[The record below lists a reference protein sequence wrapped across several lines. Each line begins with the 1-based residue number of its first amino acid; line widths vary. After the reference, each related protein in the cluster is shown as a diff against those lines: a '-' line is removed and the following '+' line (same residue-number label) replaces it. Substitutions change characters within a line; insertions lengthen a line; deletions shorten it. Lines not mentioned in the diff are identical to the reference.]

1 MLYALLGHAVSTAA
15 SVEDARR
22 IVEGFADEFG
32 LLATAEVLAYKVAL
46 ASIDPAKLIE
56 ASQSVRAEVI
66 ESCRHDLVSD
76 LRGEE
81 PDALTN
87 LHFGRYLDE
96 ALIGEL
102 SVFAKKLIADGEA
115 KAYEL
120 AGHFVTLRPAERDGM
135 PAERTHYLDS
145 FEVLVPQDMWSLDE
159 IPEYDENDVVPG
171 GRLLGESNP
180 ICSSRHE
187 THAQWWTIA
196 HHKSLAAIELGH
208 RNACDT
214 RTPTHL
220 ATQFFGPSTGHRL
233 TPQIGPASAH

>member
-32 LLATAEVLAYKVAL
+32 LLATAQVLAYKVAL

-56 ASQSVRAEVI
+56 ASQSVRAEVF
-66 ESCRHDLVSD
+66 ESCRHDLVSG
-76 LRGEE
+76 LRAEE

-87 LHFGRYLDE
+87 LHFGRYE

-120 AGHFVTLRPAERDGM
+120 AGRFVTLRPAERDGM
-135 PAERTHYLDS
+135 PAERTHISTLS
-145 FEVLVPQDMWSLDE
+145 KCLCHKICGAWMRFRSMTITTWSPVTAPWR
-159 IPEYDENDVVPG
+159 I
-171 GRLLGESNP
+171 ESDLQQ
-180 ICSSRHE
+180 SS
-187 THAQWWTIA
+187 
-196 HHKSLAAIELGH
+196 
-208 RNACDT
+208 
-214 RTPTHL
+214 
-220 ATQFFGPSTGHRL
+220 
-233 TPQIGPASAH
+233 

>member
-1 MLYALLGHAVSTAA
+1 MIEYTTVGHCAYALLGHAVSTVA

-32 LLATAEVLAYKVAL
+32 LLATAQVLAYKVAL

-76 LRGEE
+76 LRAEE

-102 SVFAKKLIADGEA
+102 SVFAKKRIADGEA

-120 AGHFVTLRPAERDGM
+120 ASRFVMLRPAERDGM
-135 PAERTHYLDS
+135 PLSAHYLDS
-145 FEVLVPQDMWSLDE
+145 FEVLVSQDMWSLDE
-159 IPEYDENDVVPG
+159 IPEYDDNDVVPG
-171 GRLLGESNP
+171 DGSLENR
-180 ICSSRHE
+180 IRFAAVVMRHMLNGGQSL
-187 THAQWWTIA
+187 TTI
-196 HHKSLAAIELGH
+196 
-208 RNACDT
+208 R
-214 RTPTHL
+214 
-220 ATQFFGPSTGHRL
+220 
-233 TPQIGPASAH
+233 

>member
-1 MLYALLGHAVSTAA
+1 VLYALLGHAVSTSA

-76 LRGEE
+76 LRAEE

-120 AGHFVTLRPAERDGM
+120 AGRFVTLRPAERDGM

-171 GRLLGESNP
+171 DGSLENR
-180 ICSSRHE
+180 IRFAAVVMRHMLNGG
-187 THAQWWTIA
+187 Q
-196 HHKSLAAIELGH
+196 SLTTN
-208 RNACDT
+208 R
-214 RTPTHL
+214 
-220 ATQFFGPSTGHRL
+220 
-233 TPQIGPASAH
+233 

>member
-1 MLYALLGHAVSTAA
+1 MLYELLGHAVSTSA

-46 ASIDPAKLIE
+46 ASIDPAKLIV

-76 LRGEE
+76 LRAEE

-102 SVFAKKLIADGEA
+102 SVFRQDLIADWRSE
-115 KAYEL
+115 
-120 AGHFVTLRPAERDGM
+120 
-135 PAERTHYLDS
+135 
-145 FEVLVPQDMWSLDE
+145 SL
-159 IPEYDENDVVPG
+159 
-171 GRLLGESNP
+171 
-180 ICSSRHE
+180 
-187 THAQWWTIA
+187 
-196 HHKSLAAIELGH
+196 
-208 RNACDT
+208 
-214 RTPTHL
+214 
-220 ATQFFGPSTGHRL
+220 
-233 TPQIGPASAH
+233 

>member
-1 MLYALLGHAVSTAA
+1 MRAGSSKVCGR
-15 SVEDARR
+15 VW
-22 IVEGFADEFG
+22 

-76 LRGEE
+76 LRAGE

-120 AGHFVTLRPAERDGM
+120 ARPLSYAPPR
-135 PAERTHYLDS
+135 RT
-145 FEVLVPQDMWSLDE
+145 
-159 IPEYDENDVVPG
+159 
-171 GRLLGESNP
+171 R
-180 ICSSRHE
+180 
-187 THAQWWTIA
+187 
-196 HHKSLAAIELGH
+196 
-208 RNACDT
+208 RNA
-214 RTPTHL
+214 R
-220 ATQFFGPSTGHRL
+220 
-233 TPQIGPASAH
+233 

>member
-1 MLYALLGHAVSTAA
+1 VLYALLGHAVSTSA

-76 LRGEE
+76 LRAEE

-102 SVFAKKLIADGEA
+102 SVF
-115 KAYEL
+115 
-120 AGHFVTLRPAERDGM
+120 R
-135 PAERTHYLDS
+135 
-145 FEVLVPQDMWSLDE
+145 Q
-159 IPEYDENDVVPG
+159 
-171 GRLLGESNP
+171 
-180 ICSSRHE
+180 E
-187 THAQWWTIA
+187 THCG
-196 HHKSLAAIELGH
+196 LAKRKPMNSPLRDAPP
-208 RNACDT
+208 RRTRWNA
-214 RTPTHL
+214 R
-220 ATQFFGPSTGHRL
+220 
-233 TPQIGPASAH
+233 